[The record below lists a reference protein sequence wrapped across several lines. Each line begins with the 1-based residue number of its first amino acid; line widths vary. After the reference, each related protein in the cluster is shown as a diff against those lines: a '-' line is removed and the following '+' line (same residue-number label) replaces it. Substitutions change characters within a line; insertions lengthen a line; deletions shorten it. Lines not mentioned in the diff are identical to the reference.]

1 MDLPEVAQAI
11 GLGGKTGHLV
21 LLLTSGEG
29 TVFFDRGRIVHAE
42 FGRLVGEPAF
52 TALVVTA
59 HREPGGTFCF
69 NPMEGATTFQRTI
82 ERSVDS
88 LLLSTAAGIDE
99 GRAGTTAGVS
109 SN

>member
-1 MDLPEVAQAI
+1 MRNLVVDREALRFVDALPPAAFD
-11 GLGGKTGHLV
+11 HDH
-21 LLLTSGEG
+21 
-29 TVFFDRGRIVHAE
+29 FDRGRIVHAE

-52 TALVVTA
+52 TALVVTS

-69 NPMEGATTFQRTI
+69 NAMEGATAFQRTI

-88 LLLSTAAGIDE
+88 LLISTAAGIDE
-99 GRAGTTAGVS
+99 GRADTAAGVS